1 MPGMDDRQA
10 GGRRPWFGGSLR
22 RLGDS
27 VLSLV
32 ETRLQILALEWAEER
47 ANLARVLVVVFLV
60 VWCLHL
66 AIILG
71 LVGLLLAVGAEHRVL
86 VLGLSALSLVVVAA
100 GASYW
105 LRTWLKG
112 RRPMFATTLDE
123 LRKDRDWLRGQAE

>member
-1 MPGMDDRQA
+1 MDDRHSS
-10 GGRRPWFGGSLR
+10 GRRTWFGGSLR

-71 LVGLLLAVGAEHRVL
+71 LVGLLLAVGAERRVL
-86 VLGLSALSLVVVAA
+86 VLGLSALALFITAA
-100 GASYW
+100 GASLW
-105 LRTWLKG
+105 LRAWLRG

-123 LRKDRDWLRGQAE
+123 LRKDRDWLRGGPE